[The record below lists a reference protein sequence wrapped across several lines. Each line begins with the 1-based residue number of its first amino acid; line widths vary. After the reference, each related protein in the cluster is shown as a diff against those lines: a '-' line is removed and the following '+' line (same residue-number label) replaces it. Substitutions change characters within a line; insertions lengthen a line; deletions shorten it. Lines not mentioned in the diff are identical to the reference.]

1 MSAAVLT
8 SWRDRPISE
17 LKVPR
22 STKKHMKDSATM
34 PSGDP
39 VENWG
44 DVWDAIEEG
53 HDIGLG
59 GLQEKIRAQ
68 IEEAKNLEDES
79 AETPVTISSGD
90 KSAMVTAG
98 QLAAMA
104 ENPETISPEVSEV
117 LSEAVQR
124 AAAPRVACQA
134 CHGSGLIEETRC
146 PGCNGEGMVIDQS
159 AAVEAESEPDFSDHE
174 MLEQIRSAREEVKA
188 AETEM
193 EARHEDYKDAK
204 KTYEA
209 SVERL
214 LKVIDR
220 SKESDEPNLF
230 SNTKRPVKERGT
242 YIGDDKDD
250 NKPAPDPRLEN
261 LWREYPLER
270 YTRFD
275 LASSVIQKLA
285 EHSPPILTVG
295 ELADFTQPKAGG
307 YTPKITD
314 VRGIGKSKVQK
325 IEDAGIAFWSWWNA
339 GGQEDFAREKGLAN
353 GNGVAAGTGNEGLE
367 PIDAAATGEPSTADA
382 TPADWAE
389 PAPSDRPEA

>member
-1 MSAAVLT
+1 MLT

-22 STKKHMKDSATM
+22 STKKNMKDSATM

-44 DVWDAIEEG
+44 DVWDALEEG

-59 GLQEKIRAQ
+59 DLQEKVRAQ

-134 CHGSGLIEETRC
+134 CHGSGLVEETRC

-159 AAVEAESEPDFSDHE
+159 AIIEPNVGHLPNCDPDRVVLLDQIIEAEKRVQD
-174 MLEQIRSAREEVKA
+174 
-188 AETEM
+188 AEAVM
-193 EARHEDYKDAK
+193 DARHEDYKDSK
-204 KTYEA
+204 KDFELA
-209 SVERL
+209 VSKLRQ
-214 LKVIDR
+214 VIR
-220 SKESDEPNLF
+220 QSQEPAEPNLF
-230 SNTKRPVKERGT
+230 SGVKPSAN
-242 YIGDDKDD
+242 DKP
-250 NKPAPDPRLEN
+250 NKADEKDEGKPDHRLEN

-295 ELADFTQPKAGG
+295 ELADFTAPKANG

-314 VRGIGKSKVQK
+314 VKGIGKSKVQK

-339 GGQEDFAREKGLAN
+339 GGQEEFAREKGLAN
-353 GNGVAAGTGNEGLE
+353 GNGVAAGTGSEGAE
-367 PIDAAATGEPSTADA
+367 PIEPGEALADNWSEPG
-382 TPADWAE
+382 PA
-389 PAPSDRPEA
+389 DRPEA